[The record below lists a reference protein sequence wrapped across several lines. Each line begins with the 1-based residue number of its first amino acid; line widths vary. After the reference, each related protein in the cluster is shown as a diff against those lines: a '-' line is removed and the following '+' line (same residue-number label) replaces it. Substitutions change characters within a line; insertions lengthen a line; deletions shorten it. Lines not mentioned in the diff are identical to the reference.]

1 MDEIKA
7 AVGAVCAV
15 SAVRCVIGNIAS
27 VSRLKKQDMIIM
39 DLLLAAVMASFFMRG
54 CSSFEMPEIAVY
66 EYESGEYESIY
77 EKTLES
83 QVSSNICLV
92 LEQQLEAAG
101 ISCEKIEAEVNI
113 SEDSSIFINRVTVI
127 SGDFQAASEI
137 IKASLGTETEV
148 VNGIGEELF

>member
-15 SAVRCVIGNIAS
+15 SAVRCVIGNITSAA
-27 VSRLKKQDMIIM
+27 RLKKQVMMIM
-39 DLLLAAVMASFFMRG
+39 DLLLAIVMAAFFMKG
-54 CSSFEMPEIAVY
+54 CSSFELPEIAVY
-66 EYESGEYESIY
+66 EYEYEEYGNAY
-77 EKTLES
+77 EETLES
-83 QVSSNICLV
+83 QVSANICQV
-92 LEQQLEAAG
+92 LQQQLEAAG

-113 SEDSSIFINRVTVI
+113 SSDNSIYINRVTVI

-148 VNGIGEELF
+148 VNGIGEEFF